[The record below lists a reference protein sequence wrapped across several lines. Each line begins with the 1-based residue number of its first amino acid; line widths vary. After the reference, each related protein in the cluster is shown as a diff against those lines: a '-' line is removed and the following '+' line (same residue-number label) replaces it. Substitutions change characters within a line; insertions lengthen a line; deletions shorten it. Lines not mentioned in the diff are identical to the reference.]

1 MADTY
6 PSSGFP
12 GSETDLAAQ
21 AAAKLKAEADAKAA
35 AVQNGVEKANSYGIS
50 QALLAAYPE
59 LQTVYDLF
67 KSGDTG
73 KAVEALQKTK
83 YYTELSTTV
92 KTRMKAKTEQNGVYL
107 QQLDSYSMAARKR
120 LVTSGV
126 KIDKTAFDTLVQ
138 RAYDT
143 GMDDN
148 QLDEAILFS
157 GKMTGFGGNVLGST
171 EGLKAYAESYGV
183 GNYLLKPYWD
193 QKSKDLFAGTTTI
206 DDIQKE
212 IRDQSASAFPA
223 YADKLSAGVS
233 LDMIASSYK
242 GAMATILEKDANSFD
257 YTDPRLRSAL
267 QSVDKDGKPV
277 TKPLWQFEKELRST
291 PEWQYTNNARD
302 SIDSMQLKV
311 MQDWGIM

>member
-1 MADTY
+1 MGAIDDGLATAAAAA
-6 PSSGFP
+6 SAAA
-12 GSETDLAAQ
+12 TAKATAAQ
-21 AAAKLKAEADAKAA
+21 K
-35 AVQNGVEKANSYGIS
+35 GVESANSYGIS
-50 QALLAAYPE
+50 QTLIAAYPE
-59 LQTVYDLF
+59 LQAVYDLF
-67 KSGDTG
+67 KAGDTG
-73 KAVEALQKTK
+73 KAIEALQATK
-83 YYTELSTTV
+83 YYTELSATV
-92 KTRMKAKTEQNGVYL
+92 KTRMKAKAEQNGVYL
-107 QQLDSYSMAARKR
+107 QQLDAYKVAARKR

-126 KIDKTAFDTLVQ
+126 KIDMLAFDKLVE
-138 RAYDT
+138 RSYDT
-143 GMDDN
+143 GMTDD

-157 GKMTGFGGNVLGST
+157 GKITGFGGNVLGST
-171 EGLKAYAESYGV
+171 ESLKAYAESFGV

-242 GAMATILEKDANSFD
+242 GAMATILEKDANSFN